1 MYVSLSPPPPFRHRG
16 LSLTRFFIDHAF
28 STLMCEPQSMTMS
41 TVAMILIPLP
51 PVLLSRR
58 VVLSPPLLNQAAMS
72 ATTTIIGE
80 GSVRVGKALDQPDI
94 PRKLS
99 IVSSFVAITI
109 GAVWLAKAT
118 LF

>member
-1 MYVSLSPPPPFRHRG
+1 MH
-16 LSLTRFFIDHAF
+16 
-28 STLMCEPQSMTMS
+28 EPQPMAMS
-41 TVAMILIPLP
+41 TVAVMLIPLP
-51 PVLLSRR
+51 PPLALLLSRR
-58 VVLSPPLLNQAAMS
+58 SVLSPSSLSQVAMS
-72 ATTTIIGE
+72 ATTTVIGE

-99 IVSSFVAITI
+99 IISSFVAITI